1 MCQFC
6 LGKHNIALIEDLK
19 GFDVL
24 DHTGK
29 KNKLKNT
36 ALKCIKDNN
45 KSLLDDR
52 TWTDWMDLLDD
63 ASLHEHSYMQVHS

>member
-1 MCQFC
+1 MCNFC

-29 KNKLKNT
+29 KKQ
-36 ALKCIKDNN
+36 IK
-45 KSLLDDR
+45 K
-52 TWTDWMDLLDD
+52 
-63 ASLHEHSYMQVHS
+63 HSVKVHKGQ

>member
-1 MCQFC
+1 MCHFC

-52 TWTDWMDLLDD
+52 T
-63 ASLHEHSYMQVHS
+63 